1 MIKNTI
7 FKKFVMPLVCLM
19 MLVGLS
25 APVLAF
31 NSISKELE
39 DNSSAIGSHSND
51 TIATAENSLILIPN
65 NTSNTSYVNGTI
77 KDTTDTD
84 YYEFLYQ
91 KAQSS
96 NGRFAIKLEGI
107 KSGNS
112 YYLYLVDKNNNIILS
127 SKRSGNQ
134 NQIIRV
140 PVNTLVDKTKYYIRI
155 EPTTVATPSAGYTLF
170 FEDNF
175 KTVTGATYGLLP
187 SNLNSYNGQR
197 SVPALVDLKNINKDP
212 NATVLSASV
221 SAVKGSA
228 NNGMNYIMSVAP
240 GTKYQQNQWYTAN
253 WNSEVTSLKNAGV
266 LLKDSWYVAFQATSF
281 ISGVN
286 VVSITSP
293 KLTFTYEY
301 DSTYGY

>member
-1 MIKNTI
+1 MIKTTI
-7 FKKFVMPLVCLM
+7 LKKFAIPLVCLT
-19 MLVGLS
+19 MLIGLS
-25 APVLAF
+25 APALAYDAIV
-31 NSISKELE
+31 NELE
-39 DNSSAIGSHSND
+39 DNGLPSYSNN
-51 TIATAENSLILIPN
+51 TIATAQSALNLIPN
-65 NTSNTSYVNGTI
+65 NTSNTCYVKGTI
-77 KDTTDTD
+77 KDTTDID
-84 YYEFLYQ
+84 YYQFLYQ
-91 KAQSS
+91 KNNSS
-96 NGRFAIKLEGI
+96 NGRFAIKLENV

-112 YYLYLVDKNNNIILS
+112 YSLSLVDKNDKIILS
-127 SKRSGNQ
+127 SVRSGNQ

-140 PVNTLVDKTKYYIRI
+140 PANTLTDKTTYYIKI
-155 EPTTVATPSAGYTLF
+155 VPITVGTPGAGYTLF

-253 WNSEVTSLKNAGV
+253 WNSEVTGLKNAGV
-266 LLKDSWYVAFQATSF
+266 LLKDSWYVAFQATSI